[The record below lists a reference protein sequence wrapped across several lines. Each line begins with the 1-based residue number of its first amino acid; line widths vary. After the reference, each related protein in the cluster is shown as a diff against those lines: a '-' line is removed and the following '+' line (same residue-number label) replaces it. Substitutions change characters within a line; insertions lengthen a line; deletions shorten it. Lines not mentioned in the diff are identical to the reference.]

1 MKSQMNTF
9 IDNISQ
15 VRRFYLMAALAFLFP
30 LVLIFVRE
38 PLGISLPAFRMI
50 PVTIIIF
57 ITGIFIIMRPAYIR
71 YENDNHIIR
80 IHFYN
85 LIQLPFVR
93 RVGKMIEIRKDEFRD
108 YELNSYNYGLSK
120 VLILLIHERF
130 SLLPYPPVSI
140 SLLNKRQ
147 LTELIASLE
156 HWKE

>member
-1 MKSQMNTF
+1 MNIF

-15 VRRFYLMAALAFLFP
+15 VRRFYLVAALAFIFP
-30 LVLIFVRE
+30 LLLIFFRE
-38 PLGISLPAFRMI
+38 SLGMSLPAFRI
-50 PVTIIIF
+50 LISAIVIF
-57 ITGIFIIMRPAYIR
+57 ITGIFIIVKPTYIR

-80 IHFYN
+80 LYFYS
-85 LIQLPFVR
+85 LLTLPFVR

-130 SLLPYPPVSI
+130 SLLPYPPVSV

-147 LTELIASLE
+147 LAELIASLE
-156 HWKE
+156 RWKG